1 MPGVFPVGYITMN
14 PRENKHGEGVLGH
27 EIAPKIERPANLAAV
42 PTKLKI
48 SRKKQNLLQT

>member
-27 EIAPKIERPANLAAV
+27 EIAPKIERPANLAAKNR
-42 PTKLKI
+42 TYCKL
-48 SRKKQNLLQT
+48 SRSVN